1 MREGG
6 GRVYGPG
13 APGIDRRSGFMGHS
27 LNHSPGEAVQDAGV
41 GRDQKERVLR
51 WPAVLLF
58 LYILV
63 PIFLYVGIETFLFI
77 SFLLFVFIWW
87 VASGQKFPADLYSAI
102 GPLLLILLVGLLQ
115 ASGHERYD
123 VFKDIWYVSNAAL
136 ALTAGYVLMRN
147 LRDLGRFFSIFIIA
161 AFFVALLHLVRFAL
175 HPELLSFDMEDI
187 RKYAGGGF
195 FEPSLGLTLLLV
207 ARLIGLKTF
216 RRNTWFPFLAT
227 PVFVVSVALS
237 FSRTQIVSLAL
248 MWLAVFGWIHFNNG
262 RKTVLVAIS
271 AVFMIAIGFIL
282 PEQDFISGHAS
293 MLDKF
298 LFSFQEIRVVDYR
311 SMFMINEHWRGYE
324 TARALYTYSL
334 GTPLQY
340 LIGGGFGVNVDLGF
354 FMDLG
359 GERIRFAPILHN
371 GYMYLLVKVGIFGL
385 FLYFLLLYR
394 LARVGTLIG
403 RSDRADLKYCGRLLV
418 GISLAF
424 LANTYVVA
432 GMFNKSALLSM
443 SILLGA
449 LLAYC
454 SEGCPS
460 AHNFQ
465 AEGRK

>member
-6 GRVYGPG
+6 DRVHGPG
-13 APGIDRRSGFMGHS
+13 APGIDRRSEFMGHS
-27 LNHSPGEAVQDAGV
+27 LNHSPGEAVRDAGV
-41 GRDQKERVLR
+41 GRDQKERILR
-51 WPAVLLF
+51 WPAVLLYF
-58 LYILV
+58 YIFV

-87 VASGQKFPADLYSAI
+87 VASREKFPDDLHRVI

-115 ASGHERYD
+115 VSGHERYD

-187 RKYAGGGF
+187 RKYAGVGF
-195 FEPSLGLTLLLV
+195 FEPGLGLTLLLV
-207 ARLIGLKTF
+207 ARLIGLKIF
-216 RRNTWFPFLAT
+216 RRNIWFPFLAT

-248 MWLAVFGWIHFNNG
+248 MWLAVFGWVNFNNG
-262 RKTVLVAIS
+262 RKTVLVIMATIL
-271 AVFMIAIGFIL
+271 FLTIGFL
-282 PEQDFISGHAS
+282 FPQQDFISGHAS

-311 SMFMINEHWRGYE
+311 SMSMINEHWRGYE

-340 LIGGGFGVNVDLGF
+340 LIGGGFGANVDLGL

-371 GYMYLLVKVGIFGL
+371 GYMYLLVKTGMIGL
-385 FLYFLLLYR
+385 FLYLLLLYR
-394 LARVGTLIG
+394 MTRKGILLSVSESREI
-403 RSDRADLKYCGRLLV
+403 KFCGRLIIGL
-418 GISLAF
+418 SLSF
-424 LANTYVVA
+424 VSTTFVVA
-432 GMFNKSALLSM
+432 GMFNKSGLLSM

-454 SEGCPS
+454 SEGSPH